1 MDAYNTNRKVVL
13 VRGDKS
19 KGYEQA
25 IFILRADGYRKSV
38 DFMKEAEKI
47 VQTRNFSGKN
57 AAPKFDYASYAQAE
71 MLPAPS
77 PPQTVA
83 RAVPKKAKTRNRFD
97 TMLNFALIVTGLAVV
112 VLFALNFM

>member
-38 DFMKEAEKI
+38 DFVKEAEKI
-47 VQTRNFSGKN
+47 VRARNFSMSDV
-57 AAPKFDYASYAQAE
+57 APKFDYADYAQAE

-77 PPQTVA
+77 PSQAAV
-83 RAVPKKAKTRNRFD
+83 RVVPKKAKTRNRFD
-97 TMLNFALIVTGLAVV
+97 VMLNFALVVTGLAVV